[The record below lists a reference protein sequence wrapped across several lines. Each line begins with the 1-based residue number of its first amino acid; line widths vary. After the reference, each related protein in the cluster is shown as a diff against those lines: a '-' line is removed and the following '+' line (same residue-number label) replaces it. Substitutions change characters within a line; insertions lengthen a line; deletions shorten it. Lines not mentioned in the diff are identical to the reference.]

1 MTTGTSRI
9 TAPTLVIRRSDA
21 PPEVAVARRRRRR
34 GVEIGTAIAI
44 PVVFVALWELAA
56 QVGWINRLFFPA
68 PSSTVARAVELIRD
82 GAFVDAT
89 WVTTYR
95 TLLGFAIGSVLGY
108 LVGVLMGSS
117 RFLRKALEP
126 TLSALY
132 TVPKLAI
139 LPVFLT
145 VFGFGDPA
153 IVALVVVTVFFYMW
167 IYTMEAVVAIPD
179 GYFEAARS
187 FGVGGWKL
195 FRHLIYPA
203 ILPSVVVGLRISIG
217 VSVLMVIAAEF
228 IVGGRGLG
236 FLIFNARSLF
246 RLEEA
251 YAGIVMSALVG
262 VVLQSLVTWLGRR
275 ATPWVLDSGRGAAPA
290 Y

>member
-1 MTTGTSRI
+1 MTSPSTAAKSRLLVRQSDTS
-9 TAPTLVIRRSDA
+9 PK
-21 PPEVAVARRRRRR
+21 VASARRRRRR
-34 GVEIGTAIAI
+34 GIEIGAAIALPAVLI
-44 PVVFVALWELAA
+44 ASWEVAA
-56 QVGWINRLFFPA
+56 QVGWINELFFPA
-68 PSSTVARAVELIRD
+68 PSTTVIRAVDMIKDRT
-82 GAFVDAT
+82 FIDAT
-89 WVTTYR
+89 LVTTYR
-95 TLLGFAIGSVLGY
+95 TLVGFAIGSIVGY

-117 RFLRKALEP
+117 RFLRKVLEP
-126 TLSALY
+126 TFSALY

-187 FGVGGWKL
+187 FGVGGWRR
-195 FRHLIYPA
+195 FQHLIYPA
-203 ILPSVVVGLRISIG
+203 ILPTVVVGLRISIG
-217 VSVLMVIAAEF
+217 VSVLMVIASEF

-236 FLIFNARSLF
+236 FLIFNARQLF
-246 RLEEA
+246 RLEDA

-262 VVLQSLVTWLGRR
+262 VVLQVIVTWVGRR
-275 ATPWVLDSGRGAAPA
+275 LTPWVIDGDAARVP
-290 Y
+290 